1 MNPITHRAERNIAH
15 RIEAIITAQASNFT
29 YTIEDNTGTNPYKSA
44 GLEKIWRST
53 FHQATG
59 AAETHRMLIG
69 NSLADGIA
77 LGAWEEILSGIYEK
91 PTTRAELRT
100 GEWIE
105 EQEQAFLRVL
115 NDGTLRELIDSKVK
129 EAVAKYEKLRAAE
142 ERAIAEDQH

>member
-1 MNPITHRAERNIAH
+1 MNPIEYRAEQHIAH
-15 RIEAIITAQASNFT
+15 RIEAIITAQAGHFT
-29 YTIEDNTGTNPYKSA
+29 YTIEDNTGANPYESA

-53 FHQATG
+53 FLEAIG

-77 LGAWEEILSGIYEK
+77 YGAWEEILAGIYEK
-91 PTTRAELRT
+91 PTTRAELRA

-105 EQEQAFLRVL
+105 EQEQAFLKVL
-115 NDGTLRELIDSKVK
+115 NDGTLRGLIDTKVE

-142 ERAIAEDQH
+142 ERAIAEDQN

>member
-53 FHQATG
+53 FHQAAG
-59 AAETHRMLIG
+59 AAETHRMLIS
-69 NSLADGIA
+69 NTLADGIA
-77 LGAWEEILSGIYEK
+77 LGAWEEILSGIYQK

-105 EQEQAFLRVL
+105 EQEQAFLKVL

>member
-1 MNPITHRAERNIAH
+1 MNLAAYRAERNIAH

-29 YTIEDNTGTNPYKSA
+29 YTIEDNTGTNPYEGVA
-44 GLEKIWRST
+44 LEKNWRST
-53 FHQATG
+53 FQQAIG

-69 NSLADGIA
+69 NTLADGIA
-77 LGAWEEILSGIYEK
+77 YGAWEEILAGIYEK

-100 GEWIE
+100 GEWVE
-105 EQEQAFLRVL
+105 EQEQAFLKVL

>member
-44 GLEKIWRST
+44 ALEKNWRST

-59 AAETHRMLIG
+59 AAETHRMLID

-77 LGAWEEILSGIYEK
+77 YGAWEEILSGIYEK
-91 PTTRAELRT
+91 PTTRAELRA
-100 GEWIE
+100 GDWAE
-105 EQEQAFLRVL
+105 EQEHAFLKAL

>member
-1 MNPITHRAERNIAH
+1 MNPITHRAEQHIAH

-29 YTIEDNTGTNPYKSA
+29 YAIEDNTATNPYDSA

-53 FHQATG
+53 FLEATG

-77 LGAWEEILSGIYEK
+77 YGAWEEILAGIYEK

-105 EQEQAFLRVL
+105 EQEQAFLKVL
-115 NDGTLRELIDSKVK
+115 NDGTLRGLIDSKVE
-129 EAVAKYEKLRAAE
+129 EAVAKYEELRAAE
-142 ERAIAEDQH
+142 ERAIAEEQD

>member
-1 MNPITHRAERNIAH
+1 MNPTTHRAEQHIAH

-29 YTIEDNTGTNPYKSA
+29 YAIEDNTATNPYDSA

-53 FHQATG
+53 FLEATG
-59 AAETHRMLIG
+59 AAETHRMLID

-77 LGAWEEILSGIYEK
+77 YGAWEEILSGIYQK
-91 PTTRAELRT
+91 PTTRAEFRT

-105 EQEQAFLRVL
+105 EQEQAFLKVL

-129 EAVAKYEKLRAAE
+129 EAVAKYEKMRAAE
-142 ERAIAEDQH
+142 ERAIAEEQH

>member
-1 MNPITHRAERNIAH
+1 MNLAAYRAERNIAH

-29 YTIEDNTGTNPYKSA
+29 YTIEDNTGTNPYEGA
-44 GLEKIWRST
+44 ALEKNWRST
-53 FHQATG
+53 FQQAIG
-59 AAETHRMLIG
+59 AAETHRMLIDD
-69 NSLADGIA
+69 SIADGIA
-77 LGAWEEILSGIYEK
+77 YGAWEEILAGIYQK

-105 EQEQAFLRVL
+105 EQEQAFLKVL
-115 NDGTLRELIDSKVK
+115 NDGTLRGLIDSKVK

>member
-69 NSLADGIA
+69 NTLADGIA
-77 LGAWEEILSGIYEK
+77 YGAWEEILSGIYEK

-105 EQEQAFLRVL
+105 EQEQAFLKVL

-129 EAVAKYEKLRAAE
+129 EAVAKYKKLRAAE

>member
-1 MNPITHRAERNIAH
+1 MNLANYRTERTIAH
-15 RIEAIITAQASNFT
+15 RIEAIITAQAGHFT
-29 YTIEDNTGTNPYKSA
+29 YAIEDDTATNPYESA
-44 GLEKIWRST
+44 GLEKIWRNA
-53 FHQATG
+53 FHEAFG

-77 LGAWEEILSGIYEK
+77 LGAWEEILAGIYEK

-105 EQEQAFLRVL
+105 EQEQAFLKVL
-115 NDGTLRELIDSKVK
+115 NAGTLRELIDSKVK

>member
-44 GLEKIWRST
+44 GIEKIWRST

-77 LGAWEEILSGIYEK
+77 LGAWEETLSGIYEK

-105 EQEQAFLRVL
+105 EQEEAFLKVL

>member
-1 MNPITHRAERNIAH
+1 MNPIAH
-15 RIEAIITAQASNFT
+15 RIEAIITAQASNFAF
-29 YTIEDNTGTNPYKSA
+29 TIEDNTGANPYESA
-44 GLEKIWRST
+44 GLEKIWRSA

-105 EQEQAFLRVL
+105 EQEQAFLKVL

>member
-1 MNPITHRAERNIAH
+1 MNLAAYRAERTIAH
-15 RIEAIITAQASNFT
+15 RIEAIITAQAGHFT
-29 YTIEDNTGTNPYKSA
+29 YAIEDNTGTNPYESA
-44 GLEKIWRST
+44 GLEKIWRNA
-53 FHQATG
+53 FHEAFG

-77 LGAWEEILSGIYEK
+77 YGAWEEILAGIYEK

-105 EQEQAFLRVL
+105 EQEQAFLKVL
-115 NDGTLRELIDSKVK
+115 NDGTLRGLIDSKVK

>member
-15 RIEAIITAQASNFT
+15 RIEAIITAQAGHFT
-29 YTIEDNTGTNPYKSA
+29 YAIEDNTGTNPYEGA
-44 GLEKIWRST
+44 ALEKIWRST
-53 FHQATG
+53 FQQATG
-59 AAETHRMLIG
+59 AAETHRMLVD

-77 LGAWEEILSGIYEK
+77 LGAWEEILSGIYAK

-105 EQEQAFLRVL
+105 EREQAFLKVL
-115 NDGTLRELIDSKVK
+115 NDGTLRGLIDSKVK
-129 EAVAKYEKLRAAE
+129 EAVAKYKKLRAAE

>member
-1 MNPITHRAERNIAH
+1 MNLAAYRAERNIAH

-29 YTIEDNTGTNPYKSA
+29 YTIEDNTGTNPYEGA
-44 GLEKIWRST
+44 ALEKNWRST
-53 FHQATG
+53 FQQATG
-59 AAETHRMLIG
+59 AAETHRMLIDD
-69 NSLADGIA
+69 SIADGIA
-77 LGAWEEILSGIYEK
+77 YGAWEEILAGIYQK

-105 EQEQAFLRVL
+105 EQEQAFLKVL
-115 NDGTLRELIDSKVK
+115 NDGTLRGLIDSKVK

>member
-1 MNPITHRAERNIAH
+1 MNPIEYRAEQHIAH

-29 YTIEDNTGTNPYKSA
+29 YTIEDNTATNPYESA

-53 FHQATG
+53 FLEAIG

-77 LGAWEEILSGIYEK
+77 YGAWEEILAGIYEK

-105 EQEQAFLRVL
+105 EQEQAFLKVL
-115 NDGTLRELIDSKVK
+115 NDGTLRGLIDSKVK
-129 EAVAKYEKLRAAE
+129 EAVAKYEKMRAAE

>member
-1 MNPITHRAERNIAH
+1 MNLAAYRAERNIAH

-29 YTIEDNTGTNPYKSA
+29 YTIEDNTGTNPYEGA
-44 GLEKIWRST
+44 ALEKNWRST
-53 FHQATG
+53 FQQATG
-59 AAETHRMLIG
+59 AAETHRMLIDD
-69 NSLADGIA
+69 SIADGIA
-77 LGAWEEILSGIYEK
+77 YGAWEEILAGIYEK

-105 EQEQAFLRVL
+105 EQEQAFLKVL
-115 NDGTLRELIDSKVK
+115 NDGTLRGLIDSKVK

>member
-1 MNPITHRAERNIAH
+1 MNLAAYRAERNIAH
-15 RIEAIITAQASNFT
+15 RIEAIITAQAGNFT
-29 YTIEDNTGTNPYKSA
+29 FTIEDNTGTNPYESA
-44 GLEKIWRST
+44 ALEKAWRST
-53 FHQATG
+53 FQQATG
-59 AAETHRMLIG
+59 ASETHRMLID
-69 NSLADGIA
+69 NSIADGIA
-77 LGAWEEILSGIYEK
+77 YGAWDEILAGIYEK

-105 EQEQAFLRVL
+105 EQEQAFLKVL